1 MKGKNRTRNVG
12 QTVGIT
18 FILILTLLSSGC
30 TDTGKTNEET
40 VIGTVVHVES
50 GNGTYIIQA
59 ENGTCYVPVHLD
71 ESYQVDGMEVG
82 FRGVILENDGV
93 PESPCIPIEIHYI
106 GIYVP
111 PETNATFTLEKFLP

>member
-12 QTVGIT
+12 QIVGIT

-30 TDTGKTNEET
+30 TDTGKTDEET

-50 GNGTYIIQA
+50 DNGTYIIQA

-71 ESYQVDGMEVG
+71 ENYLVDGMVVG
-82 FRGVILENDGV
+82 FRGVIQENDGV
-93 PESPCIPIEIHYI
+93 PGSPCIPIEIHYI
-106 GIYVP
+106 GTYVP
-111 PETNATFTLEKFLP
+111 PETNATFTLGKLLP